1 MPDEIFELV
10 SQGARYWFLFLM
22 VLIVWRSYRW
32 LARDRRQRKKRLRLL
47 PDAGYVGELVVLRGN
62 EELETGLALPVS
74 GEGVLGSVRGDDV
87 YVPVRGV
94 RRKHL
99 WFTFD
104 EDQGLCME
112 PYGRQ
117 RIEVDGRTYTGRRA
131 RAFLAHGSRLTVG
144 EAELRLRL
152 FAGYEFA
159 GARGAP
165 EAVPAQTPVEANP
178 AAQTVFT
185 PEQLAAFQQMQAA
198 AWQTALVQNGQT
210 APFPGNPLQPGLAP
224 AQQAG
229 VPAAATPI
237 PQGADAAQI
246 RDGSG
251 AALPAAVP
259 ATLSTERGD
268 FTLPPRMGADRAIL
282 PPEAAEENE
291 AEPVYGD
298 AREPFGEE
306 EPESIYG
313 AEPEPDYGAETE
325 PAYRAPSPAEQ
336 REPLSADGA
345 TARRRRVRPNP
356 LPPLDE
362 AGATPADPYQGAATG
377 WGGTADGGGWAQA
390 DPQRETADALW
401 ERAHA
406 AERAPTLRRV
416 PDEADAPWAA
426 SGAPVPGGETFAP
439 RVTFYPPVPENDAD
453 AYASLYEAEEEPD
466 RRAGSGAGPRGPEP
480 VTPGTYAEY
489 DGAMPEG
496 TEEPAGN
503 WPYAAYPQSEAR
515 FADGGYTYPEY
526 IEPGADEPYEYADE
540 DEAPRCLYVD
550 PDEAARAKQMLW
562 DRYLKGGRRG

>member
-159 GARGAP
+159 GARAATEAAP
-165 EAVPAQTPVEANP
+165 TQAPDTAQTA
-178 AAQTVFT
+178 FT
-185 PEQLAAFQQMQAA
+185 PEQLAAFRQLQAA
-198 AWQTALVQNGQT
+198 AWQAAPQPNGPT
-210 APFPGNPLQPGLAP
+210 APFPGDAPQQGFAP
-224 AQQAG
+224 AQQPG
-229 VPAAATPI
+229 TAAPY
-237 PQGADAAQI
+237 PQGAAPPDTRDA
-246 RDGSG
+246 SG
-251 AALPAAVP
+251 AMAPAAVS

-268 FTLPPRMGADRAIL
+268 FALPPRMGAGHALL
-282 PPEAAEENE
+282 PPEPAEEDE

-298 AREPFGEE
+298 AQEPFGEE
-306 EPESIYG
+306 EPV
-313 AEPEPDYGAETE
+313 PDYGAETE
-325 PAYRAPSPAEQ
+325 PAYRVPSPAEP
-336 REPLSADGA
+336 RGSLYAESA
-345 TARRRRVRPNP
+345 TARRRRVRLNP
-356 LPPLDE
+356 LPPLNE
-362 AGATPADPYQGAATG
+362 GGIPSEDPYRGAAAG
-377 WGGTADGGGWAQA
+377 WNGTTDGGGWAQA
-390 DPQRETADALW
+390 DPDGETADALW
-401 ERAHA
+401 ERAHS
-406 AERAPTLRRV
+406 AERAPALRRV

-426 SGAPVPGGETFAP
+426 SGAPVPGGATFAP
-439 RVTFYPPVPENDAD
+439 RVTFYPPVAENDAD
-453 AYASLYEAEEEPD
+453 ADAPPYEDEPVRRAREGASLPGGEP
-466 RRAGSGAGPRGPEP
+466 GA
-480 VTPGTYAEY
+480 PGAYADY
-489 DGAMPEG
+489 IGA
-496 TEEPAGN
+496 EPAGTEDPAGD

-526 IEPGADEPYEYADE
+526 VEPEIDEPYEYADE
-540 DEAPRCLYVD
+540 DEAPRSLYVD
-550 PDEAARAKQMLW
+550 PDEAARAKKMLW